1 MTMETKRTKKQ
12 LKAEKRTRKQR
23 QEWEKLHKSS
33 NAWTRFFN
41 NLRMSF
47 FILYR
52 NKKAFIGFIILV
64 IFLFMAAVGPFII
77 KLDQTVNYDARY
89 QMPSWSHPLGTDFTG
104 IDIFAQVVHG
114 SRDVLTVAAIA
125 AVLTILIGFVMGAA
139 AGFIGGWV
147 DVALSFIAKT
157 ILTLPQTPVFMI
169 LAVRLDINNV
179 FVFAAILSI
188 FTWAGLAMQI
198 RAQILSLKERDFML
212 CDRMMGMSR
221 RYIIFK
227 EILPNITSYLA
238 INFVMTMYN
247 AILMSVGLM
256 LLGIVTYKSTNWG
269 AMINLAKA
277 ANGGLVSTKGYLNIF
292 APIAV
297 MGLFQMA
304 CIFFSSGLEEIIN
317 PRLREN

>member
-1 MTMETKRTKKQ
+1 MTNIDKKQ
-12 LKAEKRTRKQR
+12 LKMERRAKKQR
-23 QEWEKLHKSS
+23 EEWERLHKASTP
-33 NAWTRFFN
+33 WERFRN
-41 NLRMSF
+41 NMIMSF
-47 FILYR
+47 KILYR
-52 NKKAFIGFIILV
+52 NKKAFIGFLILV
-64 IFLFMAAVGPFII
+64 IFLLMATVGPEVI
-77 KLDQTVNYDARY
+77 KLDTTIDYEGRY
-89 QMPSWSHPLGTDFTG
+89 QGISWQHPLGTDYSG

-114 SRDVLTVAAIA
+114 SRDVLTVAVLAAIM
-125 AVLTILIGFVMGAA
+125 TIIVGFIVGAS
-139 AGFIGGWV
+139 AGFMGGWV
-147 DVALSFIAKT
+147 DVVLSFIAKI

-169 LAVRLDINNV
+169 LAVRMDISNM
-179 FVFAAILSI
+179 FVFAAILSL
-188 FTWAGLAMQI
+188 FNWAGLAMQI

-212 CDRMMGMSR
+212 CDRMMGMSN
-221 RYIIFK
+221 RYVIFK

-256 LLGIVTYKSTNWG
+256 LLGIVSYKPTNWG

-277 ANGGLVSTKGYLNIF
+277 ANGGLVATKGYLNIF
-292 APIAV
+292 APVAV

>member
-1 MTMETKRTKKQ
+1 M
-12 LKAEKRTRKQR
+12 TRKQEKLEKR
-23 QEWEKLHKSS
+23 ARKQREEWERLHQSS
-33 NAWTRFFN
+33 NGWERFIN

-47 FILYR
+47 TILYR
-52 NKKAFIGFIILV
+52 NKKAFVGFIILV
-64 IFLFMAAVGPFII
+64 IFLLMATVGPVVV
-77 KLDQTVNYDARY
+77 KLDNNVDYAMRY
-89 QMPSWSHPLGTDFTG
+89 QMPSLAHPLGTDYMG
-104 IDIFAQVVHG
+104 VDILAQVIHG

-125 AVLTILIGFVMGAA
+125 AVLTVIVGFVMGAT
-139 AGFIGGWV
+139 AGFLGGWV
-147 DVALSFIAKT
+147 DTVLSFIAKT

-169 LAVRLDINNV
+169 LAVRLDISNM
-179 FVFAAILSI
+179 FIFAGILSI

-212 CDRMMGMSR
+212 CDRVMGMGKG
-221 RYIIFK
+221 YIIFK

-256 LLGIVTYKSTNWG
+256 LLGIVSYKSTNWG

>member
-1 MTMETKRTKKQ
+1 MTMDKKQ
-12 LKAEKRTRKQR
+12 LKQEKRAQKQR
-23 QEWEKLHKSS
+23 EEWERLHQ
-33 NAWTRFFN
+33 ATTPWERFRN
-41 NLRMSF
+41 SLIMSLK
-47 FILYR
+47 ILYR
-52 NKKAFIGFIILV
+52 NKKAFVGFLILV
-64 IFLFMAAVGPFII
+64 VFLLMATVGPMVI
-77 KLDQTVNYDARY
+77 KLDTTVSYDERY
-89 QMPSWSHPLGTDFTG
+89 QMPSWAHPLGTDYTG
-104 IDIFAQVVHG
+104 VDIFAQVVHG
-114 SRDVLTVAAIA
+114 SRDVLTVAALA
-125 AVLTILIGFVMGAA
+125 AIMTVVAGFVLGAA

-147 DVALSFIAKT
+147 DVAISFIAKI

-169 LAVRLDINNV
+169 LAVRLNINNV
-179 FVFAAILSI
+179 FVFAAILSL
-188 FTWAGLAMQI
+188 FSWAGLAMQI

-212 CDRMMGMSR
+212 CDRMMGMGNG
-221 RYIIFK
+221 YIIFK

-256 LLGIVTYKSTNWG
+256 LLGIVSYKSTNWG

-292 APIAV
+292 APVAV

>member
-1 MTMETKRTKKQ
+1 
-12 LKAEKRTRKQR
+12 
-23 QEWEKLHKSS
+23 
-33 NAWTRFFN
+33 
-41 NLRMSF
+41 
-47 FILYR
+47 
-52 NKKAFIGFIILV
+52 
-64 IFLFMAAVGPFII
+64 
-77 KLDQTVNYDARY
+77 
-89 QMPSWSHPLGTDFTG
+89 
-104 IDIFAQVVHG
+104 
-114 SRDVLTVAAIA
+114 
-125 AVLTILIGFVMGAA
+125 
-139 AGFIGGWV
+139 
-147 DVALSFIAKT
+147 
-157 ILTLPQTPVFMI
+157 
-169 LAVRLDINNV
+169 
-179 FVFAAILSI
+179 
-188 FTWAGLAMQI
+188 
-198 RAQILSLKERDFML
+198 ML

-221 RYIIFK
+221 RYIIFR

>member
-1 MTMETKRTKKQ
+1 MPTRKQ
-12 LKAEKRTRKQR
+12 IKAEKRARKQR
-23 QEWEKLHKSS
+23 AEWEKLHKSS
-33 NAWTRFFN
+33 SGWTRFWN
-41 NLRMSF
+41 NVRMSLM
-47 FILYR
+47 ILYR
-52 NKKAFIGFIILV
+52 NKKAFAGFVILV
-64 IFLFMAAVGPFII
+64 IFLLMATLGPIVI
-77 KLDQTVNYDARY
+77 NLDQTVDYDARY

-125 AVLTILIGFVMGAA
+125 AILTIVIGFVMGAA

-147 DVALSFIAKT
+147 DVALSFVAKT

-212 CDRMMGMSR
+212 CDRMMGMSKH
-221 RYIIFK
+221 YIIFK

-277 ANGGLVSTKGYLNIF
+277 ANGGLVSTRGYLNIF

>member
-1 MTMETKRTKKQ
+1 MQTKKSGKQ
-12 LKAEKRTRKQR
+12 IRAERRARKQR
-23 QEWEKLHKSS
+23 AEWEKLHKST
-33 NAWTRFFN
+33 NAWTRFQN

-47 FILYR
+47 LILYR
-52 NKKAFIGFIILV
+52 NKKAFVGFIILV
-64 IFLFMAAVGPFII
+64 IFLIMATIGPAVV
-77 KLDQTVNYDARY
+77 KLNTTVDYNARY
-89 QMPSWSHPLGTDFTG
+89 QMPTLAHLLGTDYAG
-104 IDIFAQVVHG
+104 VDILAQVVHG

-125 AVLTILIGFVMGAA
+125 AVLTILIGFVIGAA
-139 AGFIGGWV
+139 AGFIGGWL

-169 LAVRLDINNV
+169 LAVRLNINNV

-188 FTWAGLAMQI
+188 FTWASLAMQI

-212 CDRMMGMSR
+212 CDRMMGMSKG
-221 RYIIFK
+221 YVIFK

-269 AMINLAKA
+269 AMINIAKA
-277 ANGGLVSTKGYLNIF
+277 SNGGLVSTKGYLNIF

>member
-1 MTMETKRTKKQ
+1 MTNIDKKQ
-12 LKAEKRTRKQR
+12 LKMERRAKKQR
-23 QEWEKLHKSS
+23 EEWERLHKASTP
-33 NAWTRFFN
+33 WERFRN
-41 NLRMSF
+41 NMIMSF
-47 FILYR
+47 KILYR
-52 NKKAFIGFIILV
+52 NKKAFIGFLILV
-64 IFLFMAAVGPFII
+64 IFLLMATVGPEVI
-77 KLDQTVNYDARY
+77 KLDTTIDYEGRY
-89 QMPSWSHPLGTDFTG
+89 QGISWQHPLGTDYSG

-114 SRDVLTVAAIA
+114 SRDVLTVAVLAAIM
-125 AVLTILIGFVMGAA
+125 TIIVGFIVGAS
-139 AGFIGGWV
+139 AGFMGGWV
-147 DVALSFIAKT
+147 DVVLSFIAKI

-169 LAVRLDINNV
+169 LAVRMDISNM
-179 FVFAAILSI
+179 FVFAAILSL
-188 FTWAGLAMQI
+188 FNWAGLAMQI

-212 CDRMMGMSR
+212 CDRMMGMSN
-221 RYIIFK
+221 RYVIFK

-256 LLGIVTYKSTNWG
+256 LLGIVSYKSTNWG

-277 ANGGLVSTKGYLNIF
+277 ANGGLVATKGYLNIF
-292 APIAV
+292 APVAV

>member
-1 MTMETKRTKKQ
+1 MMNKNKKQ
-12 LKAEKRTRKQR
+12 INQERRAQKQR
-23 QEWEKLHKSS
+23 EEWERLHKASTP
-33 NAWTRFFN
+33 WERFRN
-41 NLRMSF
+41 TMIMSF
-47 FILYR
+47 KILYR
-52 NKKAFIGFIILV
+52 NKKAFLGFLILV
-64 IFLFMAAVGPFII
+64 IFLLMATVGPEVI
-77 KLDQTVNYDARY
+77 KLDTTIDYEGRY
-89 QMPSWSHPLGTDFTG
+89 QGISFKHPLGTDYSG

-114 SRDVLTVAAIA
+114 SRDVLTVAVLAAIMT
-125 AVLTILIGFVMGAA
+125 VIVGFIMGAA

-147 DVALSFIAKT
+147 DIVLSFIAKI

-169 LAVRLDINNV
+169 LAVRMDISNM

-188 FTWAGLAMQI
+188 FNWAGLAMQI

-212 CDRMMGMSR
+212 CDRMMGMSNG
-221 RYIIFK
+221 YIIFK

-256 LLGIVTYKSTNWG
+256 LLGIVSYKPTNWG

-277 ANGGLVSTKGYLNIF
+277 ANGGLVATKGYLNIF
-292 APIAV
+292 APVAV
-297 MGLFQMA
+297 MGVFQMA

-317 PRLREN
+317 PRLRET

>member
-1 MTMETKRTKKQ
+1 MDATKTKKQ
-12 LKAEKRTRKQR
+12 LKNEKRLAKQR
-23 QEWEKLHKSS
+23 AEWERLHRAS
-33 NAWTRFFN
+33 NPWERFWN
-41 NLRMSF
+41 NLRMAF
-47 FILYR
+47 KILYR
-52 NKKAFIGFIILV
+52 NKKAFIGFLILV
-64 IFLFMAAVGPFII
+64 VFLLMAVIGPEVVELNEDI
-77 KLDQTVNYDARY
+77 NYDDRY
-89 QMPSWSHPLGTDFTG
+89 QMPSFEHLLGTDYG
-104 IDIFAQVVHG
+104 GRDIFAQVVHG
-114 SRDVLTVAAIA
+114 SRDVLSVAALA
-125 AVLTILIGFVMGAA
+125 AILTILIGFTLGAA
-139 AGFIGGWV
+139 AGFIGGVV
-147 DVALSFIAKT
+147 DVILSFIAKT

-169 LAVRLDINNV
+169 LAVRLNINNI

-188 FTWAGLAMQI
+188 FSWAGLAMQI

-212 CDRMMGMSR
+212 CNRMMGMGKF
-221 RYIIFK
+221 YIIFK

-256 LLGIVTYKSTNWG
+256 LLGIVSYKSTNWG

-277 ANGGLVSTKGYLNIF
+277 ANGGLVSTKGYFNIF
-292 APIAV
+292 APIVV